1 MLLKAMIYKQLTVF
15 CMRSLLGME
24 GKFIG
29 FSLLPTLNFL
39 FILTDTLIFM
49 FMLTF
54 IQMAKRL
61 KIEYNASN
69 TTKRG
74 EGDTNCS
81 RTMLFIFL
89 TIQSSF
95 DHKYVRVYP

>member
-69 TTKRG
+69 TTERG
-74 EGDTNCS
+74 EGDANCS